1 MNLRMQKLLA
11 LTLASAPTVLAEFWK
26 PPKGSFTAP
35 HEVHQF
41 EQVKFQDA
49 LADETPEDVLHSGVC
64 KEYIDHAYKEV
75 YKIIDN
81 EPEGAIANYLCSH
94 ISLTLAADKV
104 KEAKET
110 VAVEQNP
117 CAKAL
122 KESWAEAEESINLL
136 MESSEECHAEVG
148 KQIVDSKGG
157 SVNSYVRVDEEEGH
171 STVSVSKFISR
182 EDLLIACIAWCG
194 W

>member
-1 MNLRMQKLLA
+1 M
-11 LTLASAPTVLAEFWK
+11 
-26 PPKGSFTAP
+26 G
-35 HEVHQF
+35 
-41 EQVKFQDA
+41 
-49 LADETPEDVLHSGVC
+49 
-64 KEYIDHAYKEV
+64 
-75 YKIIDN
+75 
-81 EPEGAIANYLCSH
+81 
-94 ISLTLAADKV
+94 DKV

-171 STVSVSKFISR
+171 STVSVSKFISC
-182 EDLLIACIAWCG
+182 EVGNFCHGVLALLGVSFLWSEG
-194 W
+194 QLLGPQLLL